1 MVLSLMLSVLIN
13 WHADKLAQEKTL
25 RSVEE
30 NTKQVEE
37 NTKQI
42 KGVLTDNIYNKIE
55 AVENSVDVVG
65 SAVEDVNSTIDNF
78 FDDNTGYSTRAQVRE
93 LSEKLTTIENLCRAS
108 FISGEYDEFLADILS
123 NLSDHYVSRFRR
135 RNTNIESIAGNSRY
149 SSGTVFYF
157 GSTRFIALRT
167 DCISILILG
176 GCSVDDDISVGGGVS
191 NGGDDM
197 AITTYPNVVEASRT
211 AVEGGYLVDYVFRNF
226 GASVEEGV
234 KNFFLAILN
243 VRGLSISDFKDVG
256 KFFVNDVL
264 NAEFE
269 TGRIRDKDEY
279 YEDIREI
286 TCRYMLGSIKSC
298 YELALER
305 YVYNIKFVCDSG
317 SDVIIISERS
327 SKSPFSISGF
337 SRQEG
342 VALNLDFAYF
352 V

>member
-1 MVLSLMLSVLIN
+1 MKKIKQVFPSRNYITVDSFGDVEVVFNPVGDGFEGDDKLMFRKGRWAFRVNDFLSGKVMADGSKEGMGRKVYSLNLVYDDVDGEPIVNTTYVDPTSVIPLDGSVVDVVG
-13 WHADKLAQEKTL
+13 ADKLAQEKTL
-25 RSVEE
+25 RS
-30 NTKQVEE
+30 VEE

-167 DCISILILG
+167 DCISIVVGNEILLLG
-176 GCSVDDDISVGGGVS
+176 DMSEY
-191 NGGDDM
+191 NGGTVKRLD
-197 AITTYPNVVEASRT
+197 
-211 AVEGGYLVDYVFRNF
+211 
-226 GASVEEGV
+226 GV
-234 KNFFLAILN
+234 KFAQ
-243 VRGLSISDFKDVG
+243 
-256 KFFVNDVL
+256 
-264 NAEFE
+264 
-269 TGRIRDKDEY
+269 
-279 YEDIREI
+279 
-286 TCRYMLGSIKSC
+286 
-298 YELALER
+298 
-305 YVYNIKFVCDSG
+305 
-317 SDVIIISERS
+317 SDVTKIVS
-327 SKSPFSISGF
+327 
-337 SRQEG
+337 
-342 VALNLDFAYF
+342 
-352 V
+352 